1 METTPYS
8 IFYDIDI
15 IKRCHHVARKNKRT
29 KSVVVKFEMNEADN
43 LLQIQQQLR
52 EKTYRVGKYRNF
64 RIYETKPRVIQALP
78 YRDCVIQHILCDMVL
93 MPYFERKIIHDNTA
107 CIKGR
112 GQHYAVNR
120 MEGFL
125 RRFWH
130 QNRMEGYFLKCDI
143 KKFFPSLSHDVIKE
157 LMSSKLA
164 DPDVRW
170 LFDMIIDS
178 YQAPKEFLDK
188 HNIPQYESK
197 FIKGV
202 GWRKVKIPRGV
213 PIGNQTSQIIG
224 VYYLNPLDRF
234 VKEVLGVKYYI
245 RYMDD
250 FVLVHHD
257 RAFLENCLVRIREFL
272 FKKLKIYLNDKTQIF
287 PMKNGVK
294 FLGQHFYLN
303 ERGQVVIKM
312 AARTTKRFKSKVR
325 FINKYHECLPDDV
338 KRSSIASYKGIFKH
352 SNSRGKAKQISERC
366 NVKIPKGKNCVK
378 DLVMLP
384 LEELD

>member
-1 METTPYS
+1 
-8 IFYDIDI
+8 
-15 IKRCHHVARKNKRT
+15 VARKNKRT

-43 LLQIQQQLR
+43 LLKIQEQLVN
-52 EKTYRVGKYRNF
+52 KTYRIGNYRNF
-64 RIYETKPRVIQALP
+64 RVFETKPRVIQALP
-78 YRDCVIQHILCDMVL
+78 YRDCVIQHILCDVVL
-93 MPYFERKIIHDNTA
+93 MPYFERRIIHDNCA

-112 GQHYAVNR
+112 GQNYAVKR
-120 MEGFL
+120 MRVFL
-125 RRFWH
+125 KSFWH
-130 QNRMEGYFLKCDI
+130 KKRDAGYFLKCDI
-143 KKFFPSLSHDVIKE
+143 KKFFPSLSHEVIKE

-164 DPDVRW
+164 DLDVRG
-170 LFDMIIDS
+170 LFDLIINS

-188 HNIPQYESK
+188 HNIPRHENK

-202 GWRKVKIPRGV
+202 GWRKTKIPRGV

-224 VYYLNPLDRF
+224 VFYLNPLDRF

-250 FVLVHHD
+250 FVLIHHD
-257 RAFLENCLVRIREFL
+257 RAFLEDCLVQIREFL
-272 FKKLKIYLNDKTQIF
+272 QRKLKIYLNEKTQIF

-303 ERGQVVIKM
+303 QSGQAVVKM

-325 FINKYHECLPDDV
+325 FINKYHEYLPDDV

-352 SNSRGKAKQISERC
+352 TNSRGKAVQIAEGI
-366 NVKIPKGKNCVK
+366 NVKI
-378 DLVMLP
+378 
-384 LEELD
+384 